1 MSFLYKTNIAARR
14 TFVATAATAA
24 KAASIQPNNSKI
36 MVKHIATV
44 GIYVDDQPAAEKFW
58 LEKVNFEV
66 KNKKEMG
73 NGLYWLEVG
82 PKDAQTALVLF
93 PKKLMPNYAELKP
106 SIVFNTADIDAT
118 CAILQQRGVVFKDE
132 LSNLGWG
139 KFASFLDPDGN
150 EFGLREW

>member
-1 MSFLYKTNIAARR
+1 MSFLYKTDSTARR
-14 TFVATAATAA
+14 TFAQTTIR
-24 KAASIQPNNSKI
+24 KMIS
-36 MVKHIATV
+36 HLATV
-44 GIYVDDQPAAEKFW
+44 GVYVEDQPAAEKFW
-58 LEKVNFEV
+58 LEKLDFEV

-106 SIVFNTADIDAT
+106 SIVFTTADIDAA
-118 CAILQQRGVVFKDE
+118 CATLKKRGVAFKDE
-132 LSNLGWG
+132 LANLGWG

-150 EFGLREW
+150 EFGLRGW